1 MNRLNNKDQIF
12 KVAIYLRLSKDD
24 GDLSFSENG
33 KAESNSIHNQ
43 RELLHN
49 FLKQHP
55 ELELYDEYKD
65 DGWTGTNFDRPG
77 FNRMLEDI
85 RQGKVTCVV
94 VKDLSRFGRDYIDC
108 GKYIEKIFP
117 QLGVRFI
124 SVNDHFDTVEDYNG
138 NKGLGISL
146 MNLVNDMYAKD
157 VSKRITSAFQS
168 CMERGSVLGHA
179 PYG

>member
-24 GDLSFSENG
+24 GDLSVSENG

-77 FNRMLEDI
+77 FNLMQEDI
-85 RQGKVTCVV
+85 RQGKVT
-94 VKDLSRFGRDYIDC
+94 
-108 GKYIEKIFP
+108 
-117 QLGVRFI
+117 
-124 SVNDHFDTVEDYNG
+124 
-138 NKGLGISL
+138 
-146 MNLVNDMYAKD
+146 
-157 VSKRITSAFQS
+157 
-168 CMERGSVLGHA
+168 
-179 PYG
+179 